1 MGCQYAFPYM
11 FLTALVAKTPSMAV
25 IVIVNGT
32 VSSWFRTGARFVLEY
47 RVQSACL
54 MLLPVHEPA
63 TELTACSIR
72 KLRVLGDESAGS

>member
-32 VSSWFRTGARFVLEY
+32 VIS
-47 RVQSACL
+47 
-54 MLLPVHEPA
+54 
-63 TELTACSIR
+63 
-72 KLRVLGDESAGS
+72 